1 MWWYHRSSTPTGPL
15 PKKDQR
21 TVIIFML
28 LDFDR
33 AEMKS
38 EKSSSR
44 ADKEA
49 GKSTRRKMPP
59 LENAFD
65 QEPPGNAD

>member
-1 MWWYHRSSTPTGPL
+1 MWWYHRSSNPAGPL
-15 PKKDQR
+15 PKKGL
-21 TVIIFML
+21 ILFML